1 VTLIDS
7 AGHELARTQVPAIP
21 APLDLLPKTAQVTL
35 HVGSG
40 VQISGATVRVHGSD
54 QTQEITRLNNEVV
67 VPQYLGIGRGGD

>member
-1 VTLIDS
+1 VSAPPSTVTLIDT

-40 VQISGATVRVHGSD
+40 VQISGAKVRVQVGD
-54 QTQEITRLNNEVV
+54 QTQEITQLNNEVV
-67 VPQYLGIGRGGD
+67 VP